1 MGKTNNDERLSS
13 DRVKD
18 FLIGKNNHKKLTSEL
33 QERTINT
40 MIDKTTNIQ
49 TLKDKVLKF
58 VQARNWDDFHSPKNL
73 AMSIAIE
80 ASELMEIFQWL
91 NEEESKNIMNTDE
104 NIHLQ
109 EELADIIIYC
119 LSLSN
124 RLNIDV
130 SSAIEDKIKKNGI
143 KYPIEPSKD

>member
-1 MGKTNNDERLSS
+1 
-13 DRVKD
+13 
-18 FLIGKNNHKKLTSEL
+18 
-33 QERTINT
+33 
-40 MIDKTTNIQ
+40 
-49 TLKDKVLKF
+49 
-58 VQARNWDDFHSPKNL
+58 
-73 AMSIAIE
+73 
-80 ASELMEIFQWL
+80 
-91 NEEESKNIMNTDE
+91 MNTDE

-143 KYPIEPSKD
+143 KYPVKN